1 MSTSTSL
8 HVSSLADSLDA
19 RASGQKAAVLS
30 ILLRHGFPVPPG
42 VVLAAEAL
50 DAARARGGPIAP
62 DDDVIEH
69 LVAATTALGETPV
82 AVRSSGVD
90 EDLAGSSYAGLYTTV
105 LGVQGRD
112 ALASAVQDVWQS
124 ACSERVISYRPDGT
138 DAPAR
143 IAVLI
148 QPMIEAR
155 SAGVAFTAD
164 PLTGERGVVVIEAIE
179 GLGDALASGEATPEV
194 WEVRGAAAVRR
205 PSDRRVLTPGEAK
218 AVAEL
223 ARNVEV
229 FLGGPHD
236 IEWAIGTSGA
246 LLLQARPITALPETP
261 VTPLPV
267 PVVVPEGFW
276 EREASHAP
284 LPTMPFD
291 RVIWDRRSETLAQM
305 VDQLGLL
312 IDGIDFRDI
321 GGWEYTRIVP
331 IGGRDPRPM
340 PQWAV
345 KLAFRLVPE
354 LRRRVAKSEA
364 AVKNGAAERIVA
376 DWFSSWRPEMEAL
389 VAEQRDVDAASLDD
403 HEAAENL
410 RRALAITFRGVT
422 VHNLL
427 HGPIALAMHGLAST
441 CRELLGWADDYSIQL
456 LAGLSVRSTEPSR
469 ALAELAELSGTADF
483 DLAFEDYLRV
493 YGCRGLQYE
502 VAEPNLEERPDLIL
516 ALIDGLRDRGLQ
528 LEPTHAELALRREA
542 AVAEAHTRLADPA
555 QRQRFDDAFEVAV
568 TTYPIREDNEF
579 LTVSAPLGLCRRA
592 ALDVGR
598 RLADRGAIAT
608 RDDVFFLKA
617 EEALDLLEH
626 GGSGA
631 DTVAR
636 RKGERAWVLAHP
648 GPASYGTPPPPP
660 PLGALPPIARRTM
673 EAVLWTTDRIFG
685 DPSRAVDAGSAAPAG
700 VVCGIGAAR
709 GSYTGRVRVVLS
721 ELDFDRIEPGEVL
734 VCPVT
739 SPVWSVIFP
748 RIGALVTDAGG
759 ILSHPAI
766 IAREY
771 GIPAVVDTKVGTTT
785 LRDGQIVTVDGDAGL
800 VTVAS

>member
-1 MSTSTSL
+1 MTTSTST
-8 HVSSLADSLDA
+8 HVSLLDDSLDA
-19 RASGQKAAVLS
+19 STSGHKAAVLS
-30 ILLRHGFPVPPG
+30 RLLRHGFPVPSG
-42 VVLAAEAL
+42 VVLSAAAL
-50 DAARARGGPIAP
+50 DAARERGSLAP
-62 DDDVIEH
+62 GLDLMEG
-69 LVAATTALGETPV
+69 LAAKTAGWGETAV

-90 EDLAGSSYAGLYTTV
+90 EDLSDASYAGLYTTV
-105 LGVQGRD
+105 LGVCGRE
-112 ALASAVQDVWQS
+112 ALASAVQSVWRS
-124 ACSERVISYRPDGT
+124 ACSERVSTYRRDDT
-138 DAPAR
+138 EAPAR
-143 IAVLI
+143 VAVLI
-148 QPMIEAR
+148 QPMVEAR

-164 PLTGERGVVVIEAIE
+164 PVMGERGVVIIEAISGVGE
-179 GLGDALASGEATPEV
+179 ALVSGEVTPEV
-194 WEVRGAAAVRR
+194 WEVRGDTAVRR
-205 PSDRRVLTPGEAK
+205 PGERRVLAPAEAAQLAALACSVGE
-218 AVAEL
+218 
-223 ARNVEV
+223 
-229 FLGGPHD
+229 FLGGPRD
-236 IEWAIGTSGA
+236 IEWAIGPEGP
-246 LLLQARPITALPETP
+246 LVLQARPITALPETP
-261 VTPLPV
+261 VTPVPV

-284 LPTMPFD
+284 LPAMPFG

-305 VDQLGLL
+305 VDELGLL
-312 IDGIDFRDI
+312 IDGIDFKDI

-340 PQWAV
+340 PDWAV

-354 LRRRVAKSEA
+354 LRGRVAKSEA
-364 AVKNGAAERIVA
+364 AVRNGAAQRIVA

-403 HEAAENL
+403 HEAANNL
-410 RRALAITFRGVT
+410 RRALAITFRGVS

-427 HGPIALAMHGLAST
+427 HGPIALAMHGFAST
-441 CRELLGWADDYSIQL
+441 CRELLGWEDDHSIQL
-456 LAGLSVRSTEPSR
+456 LAGLSPRSTEPSR
-469 ALAELAELSGTADF
+469 ALSELAELSGTAEF
-483 DLAFEDYLRV
+483 DRAFDHYLGV

-516 ALIDGLRDRGLQ
+516 ALIDGLRDAGLH

-542 AVAEAHTRLADPA
+542 AVDEAHSRLADQA
-555 QRQRFDDAFEVAV
+555 QRERFDDAFEVAV
-568 TTYPIREDNEF
+568 KTYPIREDNEF

-598 RLADRGAIAT
+598 RLAERGAIAA
-608 RDDVFFLKA
+608 RDDVFFLEA

-626 GGSGA
+626 GGDGSRI
-631 DTVAR
+631 VLR
-636 RKGERAWVLAHP
+636 RKGERSWVLAHP
-648 GPASYGTPPPPP
+648 GPASYGKPPPPP
-660 PLGALPPIARRTM
+660 PLAALPPIPRRTM

-700 VVCGIGAAR
+700 VVSGIGAAR
-709 GSYTGRVRVVLS
+709 GSYTGRVRVVLN

-771 GIPAVVDTKVGTTT
+771 GIPAVVDTKVGTTA
-785 LRDGQIVTVDGDAGL
+785 LHDGQIVTVDGEAGL
-800 VTVAS
+800 VTVTS